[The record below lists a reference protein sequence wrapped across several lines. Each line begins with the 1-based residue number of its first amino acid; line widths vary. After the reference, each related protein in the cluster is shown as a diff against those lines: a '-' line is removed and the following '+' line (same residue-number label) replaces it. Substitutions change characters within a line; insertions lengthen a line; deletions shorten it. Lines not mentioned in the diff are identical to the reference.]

1 MIRKIRGA
9 LALLM
14 TGVILF
20 SGALFIVLRGESK
33 DRQLHVEGVLVSAT
47 VTDVR
52 TAGRIRLAKI
62 QYEFDGSYE
71 GSFNCRKDCPVVGS
85 SIDILVDEDEPRR
98 FVTASGRSGFPLRGV
113 GWTVAAGAGILV
125 LLSTVQLI
133 KVAVSLARKG

>member
-47 VTDVR
+47 V
-52 TAGRIRLAKI
+52 
-62 QYEFDGSYE
+62 
-71 GSFNCRKDCPVVGS
+71 
-85 SIDILVDEDEPRR
+85 R
-98 FVTASGRSGFPLRGV
+98 FS
-113 GWTVAAGAGILV
+113 
-125 LLSTVQLI
+125 
-133 KVAVSLARKG
+133 K